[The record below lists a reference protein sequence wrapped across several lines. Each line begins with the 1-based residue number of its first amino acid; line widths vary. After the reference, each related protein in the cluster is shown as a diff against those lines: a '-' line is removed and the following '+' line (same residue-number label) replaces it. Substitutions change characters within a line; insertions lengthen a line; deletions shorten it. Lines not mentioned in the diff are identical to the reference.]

1 MEMDEAF
8 CPLYHHAVELIG
20 RRWSAAIVR
29 ALMAGCT
36 RFGQIRE
43 VVPAL
48 SDTMLAARLR
58 ELEDEGIVARQ
69 VSADRPPQVSYAL
82 TAKGAALK
90 PAVVALTEWA
100 ERWVDPA
107 DVGRTRST
115 ARTGSAARAASGARP
130 PVTGARRRHG

>member
-69 VSADRPPQVSYAL
+69 VSADRPPQVSYTL
-82 TAKGAALK
+82 TAKGAALE

-107 DVGRTRST
+107 DLDEGRPHGRAGAPAGSAPRPRR
-115 ARTGSAARAASGARP
+115 ARTGRS
-130 PVTGARRRHG
+130 HG